1 MQKKYVIH
9 RAKIKLSMTEKGCYI
24 VKEVKFIHAADL
36 HLDSP
41 FKGMEMNV
49 PASVWERMKQSTFQ
63 SFERIIDKAIQE
75 RVDFVLLAGDLYDAE
90 TRSLRAQVFVR
101 EQMKRLAQYEIP
113 VYMIHGNHD
122 HLGGSW
128 AAIEF
133 PENVHVFTEPYVE
146 EKSFY
151 KDGELLASIYGFS
164 YLQQAVTDNMT
175 AQYTKMSDA
184 PFHIGML
191 HGSVEGGDAEHNRYA
206 PFQIRELKEKQF
218 DYWALGHI
226 HKREILAEEP
236 YIVYPGNI
244 QGRHRKET
252 GEKGAYLV
260 EITEQGTNCSF
271 FGVADVIWGEI
282 EIRIDELENVDDL
295 MTACTEAINER
306 RKAEEGTFLTVLF
319 TGQGPLSPYLRDEKR
334 VEEIFHILAAGE
346 ERRDFV
352 YVIKWKNETISFA
365 EIERLKEENHF
376 VGNVLQEL
384 ESFTNMD
391 AVLRTIWSS
400 PVARNVIE
408 SFSEEE
414 KAEIQKEAENIIL
427 EQLFQQERDKK

>member
-1 MQKKYVIH
+1 MKQ
-9 RAKIKLSMTEKGCYI
+9 
-24 VKEVKFIHAADL
+24 VKFIHAADL

-49 PASVWERMKQSTFQ
+49 GQSVWERMKQSTFE
-63 SFERIIDKAIQE
+63 SFERIVDKAIQE

-101 EQMKRLAQYEIP
+101 EQMKRLSQYDIP
-113 VYMIHGNHD
+113 VFIIHGNHD

-133 PENVHVFTEPYVE
+133 SENVHVFTEPYVE

-151 KDGELLASIYGFS
+151 KNGELLASIYGFS

-191 HGSVEGGDAEHNRYA
+191 HGSVEGDAEHNRYA

-226 HKREILAEEP
+226 HKREILSEEP
-236 YIVYPGNI
+236 YIIYPGNI

-252 GEKGAYLV
+252 GEKGA
-260 EITEQGTNCSF
+260 
-271 FGVADVIWGEI
+271 
-282 EIRIDELENVDDL
+282 
-295 MTACTEAINER
+295 
-306 RKAEEGTFLTVLF
+306 
-319 TGQGPLSPYLRDEKR
+319 
-334 VEEIFHILAAGE
+334 
-346 ERRDFV
+346 
-352 YVIKWKNETISFA
+352 
-365 EIERLKEENHF
+365 
-376 VGNVLQEL
+376 
-384 ESFTNMD
+384 
-391 AVLRTIWSS
+391 
-400 PVARNVIE
+400 
-408 SFSEEE
+408 
-414 KAEIQKEAENIIL
+414 
-427 EQLFQQERDKK
+427 

>member
-1 MQKKYVIH
+1 MSTRFTIRSKVRK
-9 RAKIKLSMTEKGCYI
+9 RKGSLF
-24 VKEVKFIHAADL
+24 VKQVKFIHAADL

-49 PASVWERMKQSTFQ
+49 AQSVWERMKQSTFE
-63 SFERIIDKAIQE
+63 SFERIVDKAIQE

-101 EQMKRLAQYEIP
+101 EQMKRLSQYDIP
-113 VYMIHGNHD
+113 VFIIHGNHD

-151 KDGELLASIYGFS
+151 KNGELVASIYGFS

-191 HGSVEGGDAEHNRYA
+191 HGSVEGDAEHNRYA

-236 YIVYPGNI
+236 YIIYPGNI

-252 GEKGAYLV
+252 GEKGAYLI
-260 EITEQGTNCSF
+260 ELTKQGTHCSF
-271 FGVADVIWGEI
+271 FHTADVVWDEI
-282 EIRIDELENVDDL
+282 EVSIDGLETVDDL
-295 MTACTEAINER
+295 MTSASSAMNECR
-306 RKAEEGTFLTVLF
+306 REEEGTLLTVVF
-319 TGQGPLSPYLRDEKR
+319 TGQGPLSPYLREDKR

-346 ERRDFV
+346 ERKDFV
-352 YVIKWKNETISFA
+352 YAMKWKNETVSFA

-376 VGNVLQEL
+376 VGSVLKEL
-384 ESFTNMD
+384 EAFTNMD
-391 AVLRTIWSS
+391 GVLRTIWTS
-400 PVARNVIE
+400 PVARNSIE
-408 SFSEEE
+408 AFTEEE
-414 KAEIQKEAENIIL
+414 KKEIQKEAKNIIL
-427 EQLFQQERDKK
+427 EQLFQQERDKNEN

>member
-1 MQKKYVIH
+1 M
-9 RAKIKLSMTEKGCYI
+9 
-24 VKEVKFIHAADL
+24 KFIHTADL

-63 SFERIIDKAIQE
+63 SFERIVDKAIQE

-101 EQMKRLAQYEIP
+101 EQMKRLSQYEIP
-113 VYMIHGNHD
+113 VYIIHGNHD

-146 EKSFY
+146 EKSLY

-175 AQYTKMSDA
+175 AQYKKMSDA

-191 HGSVEGGDAEHNRYA
+191 HGSVEGDAEHNRYA
-206 PFQIRELKEKQF
+206 PFQIRELKEKGF

-226 HKREILAEEP
+226 HKREVLSEEP
-236 YIVYPGNI
+236 YMIYPGNI

-252 GEKGAYLV
+252 GEKGAYFV
-260 EITEQGTNCSF
+260 TITEQGTACSF
-271 FGVADVIWGEI
+271 FHTADVIWEET
-282 EIRIDELENVDDL
+282 EIRIEGMQTVDDL
-295 MTACTEAINER
+295 MTACMEAIHKC
-306 RKAEEGTFLTVLF
+306 RKEGEGTLLTVVF
-319 TGQGPLSPYLRDEKR
+319 TGQGPLSSYLRDEKR
-334 VEEIFHILAAGE
+334 IEEIFHIITAGE
-346 ERRDFV
+346 ERKDFV
-352 YVIKWKNETISFA
+352 YVMKWKNETMSFA

-376 VGNVLQEL
+376 VGSVLQEL
-384 ESFTNMD
+384 ESFSNMD
-391 AVLRTIWSS
+391 TVLRAIWTSS
-400 PVARNVIE
+400 AAQGVIE
-408 SFSEEE
+408 AFSEEE

-427 EQLFQQERDKK
+427 EQLFQRERG

>member
-1 MQKKYVIH
+1 MKQ
-9 RAKIKLSMTEKGCYI
+9 
-24 VKEVKFIHAADL
+24 VKFIHAADL

-49 PASVWERMKQSTFQ
+49 PQSVWERMKQSTFE
-63 SFERIIDKAIQE
+63 SFERIVDKAIQE

-101 EQMKRLAQYEIP
+101 EQMKRLSQYDIP
-113 VYMIHGNHD
+113 VFIIHGNHD

-146 EKSFY
+146 EKAFY
-151 KDGELLASIYGFS
+151 KNGELFASIYGFS

-191 HGSVEGGDAEHNRYA
+191 HGSVEGDAEHNRYA

-226 HKREILAEEP
+226 HKREILSEEP
-236 YIVYPGNI
+236 YMIYPGNI

-252 GEKGAYLV
+252 GEKGAYLI
-260 EITEQGTNCSF
+260 ELTKQGTHCSF
-271 FGVADVIWGEI
+271 FHTADVVWDEI
-282 EIRIDELENVDDL
+282 EVNIDGLETVDEL
-295 MTACTEAINER
+295 MTSVSTAMNECR
-306 RKAEEGTFLTVLF
+306 REEEGTLLTVVF
-319 TGQGPLSPYLRDEKR
+319 TGQGPISPYLRDEKR

-346 ERRDFV
+346 ERKDFV
-352 YVIKWKNETISFA
+352 YAMKWKNETVSFA

-376 VGNVLQEL
+376 VGSVLKEL
-384 ESFTNMD
+384 EAFTNMD
-391 AVLRTIWSS
+391 GVLRTIWTS
-400 PVARNVIE
+400 PVARNSIE
-408 SFSEEE
+408 SFTEEE
-414 KAEIQKEAENIIL
+414 KKEIQKEAENIIL

>member
-1 MQKKYVIH
+1 MKQ
-9 RAKIKLSMTEKGCYI
+9 
-24 VKEVKFIHAADL
+24 VKFIHAADL

-49 PASVWERMKQSTFQ
+49 PSSVWERMKQSTFQ

-101 EQMKRLAQYEIP
+101 EQMKRLSQYEIP
-113 VYMIHGNHD
+113 VYIIHGNHD

-133 PENVHVFTEPYVE
+133 PENVHVFAEPYVE
-146 EKSFY
+146 EKPFY

-175 AQYTKMSDA
+175 AQYAKMSDA

-191 HGSVEGGDAEHNRYA
+191 HGSVEGDAEHNRYA
-206 PFQIRELKEKQF
+206 PFQIRELKEKGF

-236 YIVYPGNI
+236 YIIYPGNI

-260 EITEQGTNCSF
+260 EITEQGTVCSF
-271 FGVADVIWGEI
+271 FGAADVVWGET
-282 EIRIDELENVDDL
+282 EISIDELQTVDDL
-295 MTACTEAINER
+295 MIACTEVMNEWR
-306 RKAEEGTFLTVLF
+306 QEEEGTLLTVVF
-319 TGQGPLSPYLRDEKR
+319 IGQGPLSPYLRDEKR

-352 YVIKWKNETISFA
+352 YVMKWKNETVSFA
-365 EIERLKEENHF
+365 EIQRLKKENHF
-376 VGNVLQEL
+376 VGSVLQEL

-391 AVLRTIWSS
+391 TVLRTIWTSS
-400 PVARNVIE
+400 VARNVIE
-408 SFSEEE
+408 SFSDEE

>member
-1 MQKKYVIH
+1 MKQ
-9 RAKIKLSMTEKGCYI
+9 
-24 VKEVKFIHAADL
+24 VKFIHAADL

-49 PASVWERMKQSTFQ
+49 PLSVWERMKQSTFQ
-63 SFERIIDKAIQE
+63 SFERIIDKAIQV

-101 EQMKRLAQYEIP
+101 EQMKRLSQYEIP
-113 VYMIHGNHD
+113 VYIIHGNHD

-146 EKSFY
+146 EKTFY

-164 YLQQAVTDNMT
+164 YQQQAVTDNMT
-175 AQYTKMSDA
+175 AQYTKTSDA

-191 HGSVEGGDAEHNRYA
+191 HGSVEGDAEHNRYA
-206 PFQIRELKEKQF
+206 PFQIRELKEKGF

-226 HKREILAEEP
+226 HNREILSEEP
-236 YIVYPGNI
+236 YIIYPGNI

-260 EITEQGTNCSF
+260 TITEQGTTCSF
-271 FGVADVIWGEI
+271 FSAAEVVWGEA
-282 EIRIDELENVDDL
+282 EIRIDELQTVDDL
-295 MTACTEAINER
+295 MSACTEVINEW
-306 RKAEEGTFLTVLF
+306 RKEEEGTLLTVVF
-319 TGQGPLSPYLRDEKR
+319 TGQGLVSSYLRDEKR

-352 YVIKWKNETISFA
+352 YVMKWKNETVSFA

-391 AVLRTIWSS
+391 AVLRTIWTS
-400 PVARNVIE
+400 PIARNVIE
-408 SFSEEE
+408 TFSEEE
-414 KAEIQKEAENIIL
+414 KAEIQKEAESIIL
-427 EQLFQQERDKK
+427 EQLFQQERK

>member
-1 MQKKYVIH
+1 MKQ
-9 RAKIKLSMTEKGCYI
+9 
-24 VKEVKFIHAADL
+24 VKFIHAADL

-49 PASVWERMKQSTFQ
+49 AQSVWERMKQSTFE
-63 SFERIIDKAIQE
+63 SFERIVDKAIQE

-101 EQMKRLAQYEIP
+101 EQMKRLSQYDIP
-113 VYMIHGNHD
+113 VFIIHGNHD

-151 KDGELLASIYGFS
+151 KNGELLASIYGFS

-191 HGSVEGGDAEHNRYA
+191 HGSVEGDAEHNRYA

-226 HKREILAEEP
+226 HKREILSEEP
-236 YIVYPGNI
+236 YIIYPGNI

-252 GEKGAYLV
+252 GEKGAYLI
-260 EITEQGTNCSF
+260 ELTKQGTHCSF
-271 FGVADVIWGEI
+271 FHTADVVWDEI
-282 EIRIDELENVDDL
+282 EVCIDGLETVDEL
-295 MTACTEAINER
+295 MTSMSTAMNECR
-306 RKAEEGTFLTVLF
+306 REEEGTLLTVVF
-319 TGQGPLSPYLRDEKR
+319 IGQGPLSSYLRDEKR
-334 VEEIFHILAAGE
+334 VEEIFHILASGE
-346 ERRDFV
+346 ERKDFV
-352 YVIKWKNETISFA
+352 YAMKWKNETVSFA
-365 EIERLKEENHF
+365 EIERLKAENHF
-376 VGNVLQEL
+376 VGSVLKEL
-384 ESFTNMD
+384 EAFTNMD
-391 AVLRTIWSS
+391 GVLRTIWTS
-400 PVARNVIE
+400 PVARNSIE
-408 SFSEEE
+408 SFTEDE
-414 KAEIQKEAENIIL
+414 KKEIQKEAENIIL

>member
-1 MQKKYVIH
+1 M
-9 RAKIKLSMTEKGCYI
+9 
-24 VKEVKFIHAADL
+24 KEIKFIHAADL

-271 FGVADVIWGEI
+271 FGAADVIWGEI
-282 EIRIDELENVDDL
+282 EIRIDELETVDDL

-306 RKAEEGTFLTVLF
+306 RKAEEGTLLTVLF
-319 TGQGPLSPYLRDEKR
+319 TGQGSLSPYLRDEKR

-391 AVLRTIWSS
+391 AVLRTIWTS

>member
-1 MQKKYVIH
+1 MKQI
-9 RAKIKLSMTEKGCYI
+9 
-24 VKEVKFIHAADL
+24 KFIHAADL

-49 PASVWERMKQSTFQ
+49 PSSVWERMKQSTFQ

-101 EQMKRLAQYEIP
+101 EQMKRLSHYDIP

-133 PENVHVFTEPYVE
+133 PENVHVFAEPYVE
-146 EKSFY
+146 AKPFY

-175 AQYTKMSDA
+175 AQYEKMSNA

-191 HGSVEGGDAEHNRYA
+191 HGSVEGDAEHNRYA
-206 PFQIRELKEKQF
+206 PFQIRELKEKGF

-236 YIVYPGNI
+236 YIIYPGNI

-260 EITEQGTNCSF
+260 EISEQGTNCSF
-271 FGVADVIWGEI
+271 FGAADVVWGEV
-282 EIRIDELENVDDL
+282 EIHIDELETVDHL
-295 MTACTEAINER
+295 MTAATEALNAC
-306 RKAEEGTFLTVLF
+306 RKEEEGTLLTIVF
-319 TGQGPLSPYLRDEKR
+319 TGQGPLASYLRDEKR

-346 ERRDFV
+346 ERKDFV
-352 YVIKWKNETISFA
+352 YVMKWKNETISFA
-365 EIERLKEENHF
+365 ETERLKEENHF
-376 VGNVLQEL
+376 VGSVLKEL

-391 AVLRTIWSS
+391 AVLRTIWTS
-400 PVARNVIE
+400 PVARNVVE

>member
-1 MQKKYVIH
+1 M
-9 RAKIKLSMTEKGCYI
+9 
-24 VKEVKFIHAADL
+24 KEVKFIHAADL

-49 PASVWERMKQSTFQ
+49 SSSVWERMKQSTFQ

-75 RVDFVLLAGDLYDAE
+75 RVDFMLIAGDLYDAE

-101 EQMKRLAQYEIP
+101 EQMKRLSQYDIP
-113 VYMIHGNHD
+113 VYIIHGNHD

-146 EKSFY
+146 AKPFY
-151 KDGELLASIYGFS
+151 KDGELVASIYGFS

-175 AQYTKMSDA
+175 AQYEKMSDA

-206 PFQIRELKEKQF
+206 PFQIRELKEKGF

-236 YIVYPGNI
+236 YIIYPGNI

-260 EITEQGTNCSF
+260 EITERKANCSF
-271 FGVADVIWGEI
+271 FSTADVVWGEM
-282 EIRIDELENVDDL
+282 EISIDELQTVDDL
-295 MTACTEAINER
+295 MTACSKALNEW
-306 RKAEEGTFLTVLF
+306 RKEEEGTLLTAVF
-319 TGQGPLSPYLRDEKR
+319 TGQGPLASYLRDEKR

-352 YVIKWKNETISFA
+352 YVMKWKNETISFA
-365 EIERLKEENHF
+365 ETERLKEENHF
-376 VGNVLQEL
+376 VGSVLQEL

-391 AVLRTIWSS
+391 AVLRTIWTS

>member
-1 MQKKYVIH
+1 MKQ
-9 RAKIKLSMTEKGCYI
+9 
-24 VKEVKFIHAADL
+24 VKFIHAADL

-49 PASVWERMKQSTFQ
+49 AQSVWERMKQSTFE
-63 SFERIIDKAIQE
+63 SFERIVDKAIQE

-101 EQMKRLAQYEIP
+101 EQMKRLSQYDIP
-113 VYMIHGNHD
+113 VFIIHGNHD

-151 KDGELLASIYGFS
+151 KNGELLASIYGFS

-191 HGSVEGGDAEHNRYA
+191 HGSVEGDAEHNRYA

-226 HKREILAEEP
+226 HKREILSEEP
-236 YIVYPGNI
+236 YIIYPGNI

-252 GEKGAYLV
+252 GEKGAYLI
-260 EITEQGTNCSF
+260 ELTKQGTHCSF
-271 FGVADVIWGEI
+271 FHTADVVWDEI
-282 EIRIDELENVDDL
+282 EVCIDGLETVDEL
-295 MTACTEAINER
+295 MTSMSTAMNECR
-306 RKAEEGTFLTVLF
+306 REEEGTLLTVVF
-319 TGQGPLSPYLRDEKR
+319 TGQGPLSSYLLDEKR
-334 VEEIFHILAAGE
+334 VEEIFHILASGE
-346 ERRDFV
+346 ERKDFV
-352 YVIKWKNETISFA
+352 YAMKWKNETVSFA
-365 EIERLKEENHF
+365 EIERLKAENHF
-376 VGNVLQEL
+376 VGSVLKEL
-384 ESFTNMD
+384 EAFTNMD
-391 AVLRTIWSS
+391 GVLRTIWTS
-400 PVARNVIE
+400 PVARNSIE
-408 SFSEEE
+408 SFTEDE
-414 KAEIQKEAENIIL
+414 KKEIQKEAENIIL